1 MSAVAAAGL
10 TGMSRSLLDGRFAIL
25 SSRSHIDQSIGDIIT
40 TPIGSRAMRLAYG
53 SRLFELI
60 DHPVNQAWKLEVYV
74 AVTEALSRW
83 EPRIKVKQVRVATVG
98 VGYVELEIDYVLL
111 EDGENRELYTSN
123 QTIRRASQ

>member
-1 MSAVAAAGL
+1 MSAPTGL
-10 TGMSRSLLDGRFAIL
+10 TGMSRTLTDGRFSIL
-25 SSRSHIDQSIGDIIT
+25 PSSAHIDQSIADILT

-60 DHPVNQAWKLEVYV
+60 DHPVNQSWKLEVYV

-83 EPRIKVKQVRVATVG
+83 EPRIKIKQVRVATVG

-111 EDGENRELYTSN
+111 EDGENRELYTSH